1 MDRTRRRVDF
11 LFLNL
16 GHFFDHFLILIYA
29 TVAMAIAVDRQV
41 EIPGFTADWEMTYA
55 DLVLFSTAGFV
66 AFGLFSLPAGWLADR
81 WSRSGM
87 ISVFF
92 LGMGGAA
99 ILTSLA
105 ETPWQLAAGI
115 LLTGTLGANYH
126 PVGLA
131 MVVQG
136 RERTGVPLAIN
147 GVFGNLGVA
156 AAPLCT
162 LLLIGDFG
170 WRAAFVVPGA
180 ACMLTGLAYVI
191 WLRIGH
197 AHDRREVAAGRAP
210 RAEAAHLPAL
220 ALDRAVLIRVFAIIF
235 FTAAIGSF
243 IFQSTTFTLPKI
255 LDERLA
261 GLATSG
267 KAVGWWSFAVLAS
280 ASVAQIVVGW
290 LVDNHSVRVVFAAV
304 AGLQAILFLAML
316 NLSGGVALLV
326 AVAFMLVVFGQVPI
340 NDVLIGRIAKSEWRS
355 RAYAIRYVLSF
366 AVMATTIPTIA
377 AVHASWGFHALFLIM
392 AAGASLIFLAVMQLP
407 GTRLRAATATA
418 E

>member
-1 MDRTRRRVDF
+1 MEQTRRRVDF

-29 TVAMAIAVDRQV
+29 TVAMAIATDRQV
-41 EIPGFTADWEMTYA
+41 DIPGFTADWDMTYA

-92 LGMGGAA
+92 LGMGAAA
-99 ILTSLA
+99 ILTSFA
-105 ETPWQLAAGI
+105 ESPWQLAAGI
-115 LLTGTLGANYH
+115 LLTGTLGAIYH

-136 RERTGVPLAIN
+136 RKRTGVPLAIN

-170 WRAAFVVPGA
+170 WRAAFIVPGA

-191 WLRIGH
+191 WLRMGH

-220 ALDRAVLIRVFAIIF
+220 ALDRAMLIRVFAIIF

-243 IFQSTTFTLPKI
+243 IFQSTTFALPKI

-280 ASVAQIVVGW
+280 ASLAQIVVGW

-316 NLSGGVALLV
+316 NLSGGAALLV
-326 AVAFMLVVFGQVPI
+326 AIAFMLVVFGQVPI

-392 AAGASLIFLAVMQLP
+392 AMGASLIFLAVMQLP
-407 GTRLRAATATA
+407 GTRLRVAPATA

>member
-1 MDRTRRRVDF
+1 MERTRQRVDF

-29 TVAMAIAVDRQV
+29 TVAMAIATDRQV
-41 EIPGFTADWEMTYA
+41 DIPGFTPQWDMTYSQ
-55 DLVLFSTAGFV
+55 LVVFSTAGFI

-81 WSRSGM
+81 WSRTGM
-87 ISVFF
+87 IAVFF
-92 LGMGGAA
+92 LGMGAAA
-99 ILTSLA
+99 ILTSFA
-105 ETPWQLAAGI
+105 QSPWQLGAGV
-115 LLTGTLGANYH
+115 LVMGMLGAIYH

-136 RERTGVPLAIN
+136 RKRTGIPLAVN

-162 LLLIGDFG
+162 LLLIGAFG
-170 WRAAFVVPGA
+170 WRAAFVVPGI
-180 ACMLTGLAYVI
+180 ACMMTGLAYVV
-191 WLRIGH
+191 WQQMGH

-210 RAEAAHLPAL
+210 RVEAAHIPAL
-220 ALDRAVLIRVFAIIF
+220 ALDRALLIKVFAIIF
-235 FTAAIGSF
+235 FTAAVGSF
-243 IFQSTTFTLPKI
+243 IFQSTTFALPKI
-255 LDERLA
+255 FDERLA
-261 GLATSG
+261 GFATSG
-267 KAVGWWSFAVLAS
+267 EAVGWWSFIVLAC

-304 AGLQAILFLAML
+304 AGLQAALFFAML
-316 NLSGGVALLV
+316 NLSGGAALLV

-377 AVHASWGFHALFLIM
+377 AVHASWGFHGLFMIM
-392 AAGASLIFLAVMQLP
+392 AVGASLIFLAVVQLP
-407 GTRLRAATATA
+407 GTRLRAAPATA